1 MSFQFLQ
8 TSMGTLRLF
17 WSEGL
22 LGRIEFFE
30 SDEVNSTQEPIQPS
44 IKKFTCV
51 PSGTAFQK
59 RVWAE
64 VAEIPRGETSTYGT
78 LATRIGCPESS
89 RAVANAVG
97 ANPLAVVLPCHRV
110 VPAQGGVGGFRWGKK
125 RKCQFLDWE
134 AEGLDVFN
142 ELCGILSY
150 RFQLTLGDNDC

>member
-8 TSMGTLRLF
+8 TSMGTLRLC

-22 LGRIEFFE
+22 LGRIEFVE
-30 SDEVNSTQEPIQPS
+30 PDEVNSTQEPTRPS
-44 IKKFTCV
+44 IEKFTCV

-59 RVWAE
+59 RVWAK
-64 VAEIPRGETSTYGT
+64 VAEIPRGETSTYGA

-142 ELCGILSY
+142 ELCGIPSY
-150 RFQLTLGDNDC
+150 RFQLTLGHNDC

>member
-8 TSMGTLRLF
+8 TSMGTLRPC

-22 LGRIEFFE
+22 LRRIEFFE

-44 IKKFTCV
+44 IKNLTCV

-64 VAEIPRGETSTYGT
+64 VAEISRGETSTYGA
-78 LATRIGCPESS
+78 LAARVGCPESS

-97 ANPLAVVLPCHRV
+97 ANPLAVVVPCHRV

-142 ELCGILSY
+142 ELCGIPSY
-150 RFQLTLGDNDC
+150 RFSTYFGSQ

>member
-8 TSMGTLRLF
+8 TSMGTLRLC
-17 WSEGL
+17 WSERL
-22 LGRIEFFE
+22 LRRIEFFE

-44 IKKFTCV
+44 IKNFTCV

-64 VAEIPRGETSTYGT
+64 VAEISRGETSTYGA
-78 LATRIGCPESS
+78 LAARVGCPESS

-97 ANPLAVVLPCHRV
+97 ANPLAVVVPCHRV

-142 ELCGILSY
+142 ELCGIPSY
-150 RFQLTLGDNDC
+150 RFSTYFGSQ

>member
-8 TSMGTLRLF
+8 SSMGILRLC

-22 LGRIEFFE
+22 LGRIEFVE
-30 SDEVNSTQEPIQPS
+30 SDEVNSTQEHIQPS
-44 IKKFTCV
+44 IEKFTCV

-64 VAEIPRGETSTYGT
+64 MAEIPRGETSTYGT

-110 VPAQGGVGGFRWGKK
+110 VPAQGALGGFRWGEKL
-125 RKCQFLDWE
+125 KCQFLDWE

-142 ELCGILSY
+142 ELCGKLSY
-150 RFQLTLGDNDC
+150 RFQVTLGHNDC

>member
-8 TSMGTLRLF
+8 TSMGTLRLC

-22 LGRIEFFE
+22 LGRIEFVE
-30 SDEVNSTQEPIQPS
+30 SDEVTSIQEPTRPS
-44 IKKFTCV
+44 IEKFTCV

-59 RVWAE
+59 RVWAK
-64 VAEIPRGETSTYGT
+64 VAEIPRGETSTYGA
-78 LATRIGCPESS
+78 LAARVGCPESI

-97 ANPLAVVLPCHRV
+97 ANPLAVVLPVTELSLRKE
-110 VPAQGGVGGFRWGKK
+110 AGGFRWGKK

-142 ELCGILSY
+142 ELCGIPSY
-150 RFQLTLGDNDC
+150 RFQLTLGHNDC